1 MNFINLKS
9 RIILEGYYEPLK
21 MPRESHWEKK
31 ILLKTK
37 DTSEKTQ
44 EMGNFEIANE
54 LDGYNLFY
62 SEIKFISRM
71 RRWGFKK
78 FQSISNSETHAY
90 ITKNYFFLRFSE
102 APFIILKSLKN
113 FGNFFIFRKKYYA
126 LLEKWILEKYWEP
139 FLKWP
144 EIDVGDILTL
154 VG

>member
-71 RRWGFKK
+71 RR
-78 FQSISNSETHAY
+78 
-90 ITKNYFFLRFSE
+90 
-102 APFIILKSLKN
+102 
-113 FGNFFIFRKKYYA
+113 
-126 LLEKWILEKYWEP
+126 
-139 FLKWP
+139 
-144 EIDVGDILTL
+144 
-154 VG
+154 